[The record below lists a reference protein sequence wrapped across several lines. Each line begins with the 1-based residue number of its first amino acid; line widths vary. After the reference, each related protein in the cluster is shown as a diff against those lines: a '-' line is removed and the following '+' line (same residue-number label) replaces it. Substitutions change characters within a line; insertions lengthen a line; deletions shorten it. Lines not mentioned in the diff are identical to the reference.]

1 MTREETVKIYAL
13 LQETYDMR
21 MSDLAIEAWYQVLKD
36 HSFEDCKMATF
47 AYLKTQHFK
56 PVPADISNLIMDK
69 KISQNVEKPER
80 LSPMVAWN
88 LVYKAICNSNYNSE
102 EEFRKLPEEC
112 KKVIGSPDMLRMLA
126 KEDIKT
132 VNSVHQSLFQRIYES
147 DSKRQADEFRMK
159 IEQVKRGELA
169 LEDLARENP
178 KTLISSQGGYLLD
191 TDVLAEQM

>member
-36 HSFEDCKMATF
+36 HSFEDCKTATF

-69 KISQNVEKPER
+69 KIFQNVEKTER

-88 LVYKAICNSNYNSE
+88 LVYKAICNSGYNSE

-126 KEDIKT
+126 MEDIKT

-147 DSKRQADEFRMK
+147 DSKRQVDEFRMK

-169 LEDLARENP
+169 LEDLVRENP
-178 KTLISSQGGYLLD
+178 KKQIGVQDGYLLE
-191 TDVLAEQM
+191 TGTLAE

>member
-1 MTREETVKIYAL
+1 MTREETLRIYEL
-13 LQETYDMR
+13 LQETYDMK
-21 MSDLAIEAWYQVLKD
+21 MTELAIEAWYQVLKD
-36 HSFEDCKMATF
+36 HSFDDCKTATF

-56 PVPADISNLIMDK
+56 PVPADISNLIMDR
-69 KISQNVEKPER
+69 KITQNVKKPER

-178 KTLISSQGGYLLD
+178 KTPISPQGVYLLD

>member
-1 MTREETVKIYAL
+1 MTREETAKIYAL
-13 LQETYDMR
+13 LQETYDMK
-21 MSDLAIEAWYQVLKD
+21 MSELAIEAWYQVLKE
-36 HSFEDCKMATF
+36 HSFDDCKAATF

-56 PVPADISNLIMDK
+56 PVPADICNLIMDR
-69 KISQNVEKPER
+69 KIAQNVEKPER

-112 KKVIGSPDMLRMLA
+112 KKVIGSPDLLKMLA

-178 KTLISSQGGYLLD
+178 KVQIGSQGGYLLD
-191 TDVLAEQM
+191 TGVLTGQV

>member
-1 MTREETVKIYAL
+1 VTREETLRIYEL
-13 LQETYDMR
+13 LQETYDMK

-36 HSFEDCKMATF
+36 HSFEDCKAATF

-56 PVPADISNLIMDK
+56 PVPADISNLIMDR
-69 KISQNVEKPER
+69 KIAQNVEKPER

-169 LEDLARENP
+169 LEDFSRENP
-178 KTLISSQGGYLLD
+178 KPQMGAQGGYLLE
-191 TDVLAEQM
+191 TGTLAE